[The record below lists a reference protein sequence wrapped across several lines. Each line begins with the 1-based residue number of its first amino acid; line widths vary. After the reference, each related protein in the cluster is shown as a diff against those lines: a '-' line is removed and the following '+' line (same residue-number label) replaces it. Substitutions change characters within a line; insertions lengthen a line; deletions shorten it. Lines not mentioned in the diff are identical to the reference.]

1 MNIYLIYA
9 VATSAIC
16 SLLASIVCI
25 FKPHLVTRVIVYAL
39 AALNLTSLFWLYK
52 YGFDISIYVIAAF
65 SVFLSINFARYGSK
79 RINDKEM
86 TASIWFNAAMLILGL
101 ALIFSLEIQ
110 LTQALNF
117 SLFVDS
123 IIGISF
129 VGSVTALVNVTRT
142 ISKSRLYKTPKLSKA
157 QQPTVTVAIAARNE
171 DKALTDCLNA
181 VLSSDY
187 EKMEVLV
194 LDDCSTD
201 GTGSLMSF
209 YANNGVRFISGQEP
223 PLGWLGQNWAYERLA
238 GEASGDYIVFLGVDT
253 KISPRTVSRMI
264 QFSKFY
270 TYKMISMQ
278 PMFLH
283 LDFWPQLLQ
292 PLRLLWQTTF
302 RNLLKRPPVSSS
314 LWMIEKKALEELKTF
329 TEIPK
334 VVNPE
339 KSLATKLY
347 ATDSYFYAFASADD
361 GVIARKKL
369 SSLWDS
375 AIRSYYPHMGRN
387 PSVVCYTIL
396 LILAALVA
404 PALGLVEAISTHQY
418 TLSVVLGVIA
428 TILWWISH
436 LMLVTRVNPSGWFLA
451 IFNLPIMIVVEVYLN
466 ITSMYKYEFGKIT
479 WKGRNICWLDKE
491 EMLKLDA
498 WKKMQANI
506 KNQQ

>member
-16 SLLASIVCI
+16 SLLAALISII
-25 FKPHLVTRVIVYAL
+25 KPHLITRFAIYAIS
-39 AALNLTSLFWLYK
+39 ALNLTSIFWLYK
-52 YGFDISIYVIAAF
+52 YGLDISTYILAI
-65 SVFLSINFARYGSK
+65 LSIFISFNFMRYGSD
-79 RINDKEM
+79 RTNSKEM
-86 TASIWFNAAMLILGL
+86 SASIWFNAAMLIIGL
-101 ALIFSLEIQ
+101 SIIFSLEIQ
-110 LTQALNF
+110 LTQSLNF

-129 VGSVTALVNVTRT
+129 VGSVTAIINVVRT
-142 ISKSRLYKTPKLSKA
+142 IAKSRLYKTPKLSKA

-187 EKMEVLV
+187 NKMEVLV

-238 GEASGDYIVFLGVDT
+238 KEASGDYILFLGVDT
-253 KISPRTVSRMI
+253 KISPRTISRMI

-314 LWMIEKKALEELKTF
+314 LWMIEKKALQDLNTF
-329 TEIPK
+329 TEIPNI
-334 VVNPE
+334 VNPE
-339 KSLATKLY
+339 KNLATKLY
-347 ATDSYFYAFASADD
+347 ASDSYFYAFASADD
-361 GVIARKKL
+361 GVITRKKL
-369 SSLWDS
+369 SSLWES
-375 AIRSYYPHMGRN
+375 AIRSYYPHMGKN
-387 PSVVCYTIL
+387 PALVCYTIL
-396 LILAALVA
+396 LILAALLV
-404 PALGLVEAISTHQY
+404 PVLGLIEAITTQQY

-428 TILWWISH
+428 TSLWWISH
-436 LMLVTRVNPSGWFLA
+436 LILVTRVNPSGWFLA
-451 IFNLPIMIVVEVYLN
+451 IFNLPIMIVVEVYLSL
-466 ITSMYKYEFGKIT
+466 TSMFKYEFGKIS

-498 WKKMQANI
+498 WQKMQQNI
-506 KNQQ
+506 RS

>member
-9 VATSAIC
+9 IATSAVC
-16 SLLASIVCI
+16 SLIASIICYLR
-25 FKPHLVTRVIVYAL
+25 PHLITKTAVQIL
-39 AALNLTSLFWLYK
+39 AVLNLSSLFWLYQ
-52 YGFDISIYVIAAF
+52 YGLDISIYVMAVLII
-65 SVFLSINFARYGSK
+65 FLSFNFLRYGSERTDSK
-79 RINDKEM
+79 QM
-86 TASIWFNAAMLILGL
+86 SASIWTNAALLLLGL
-101 ALIFSLEIQ
+101 CLIFSLEIQ
-110 LTQALNF
+110 LTQSLNF

-123 IIGISF
+123 VIGISF
-129 VGSVTALVNVTRT
+129 VGSITALVNVIRT
-142 ISKSRLYKTPKLSKA
+142 IGKSRLYKTPKLSKA

-223 PLGWLGQNWAYERLA
+223 PLGWLGQNWAYERLTQ
-238 GEASGDYIVFLGVDT
+238 EASGDYILFLGVDT
-253 KISPRTVSRMI
+253 KISPRTISRMI

-270 TYKMISMQ
+270 TYKMISLQ
-278 PMFLH
+278 PMLLH

-314 LWMIEKKALEELKTF
+314 LWMIEKKALQDLNTF
-329 TEIPK
+329 TEVAD

-347 ATDSYFYAFASADD
+347 ATDSYFYAFANADD
-361 GVIARKKL
+361 GVITRKRL

-387 PSVVCYTIL
+387 PALVCYTIL
-396 LILAALVA
+396 LIVAALVA
-404 PALGLVEAISTHQY
+404 PALGLYEAITTQQY
-418 TLSVVLGVIA
+418 TLSVVLGVVA
-428 TILWWISH
+428 TIFWWISH

-466 ITSMYKYEFGKIT
+466 LTSMYKYEFGKVA

-498 WKKMQANI
+498 WKKMQQNI
-506 KNQQ
+506 KAQ

>member
-16 SLLASIVCI
+16 SLIAALIIIV
-25 FKPHLVTRVIVYAL
+25 KPHLATRFAVYGISL
-39 AALNLTSLFWLYK
+39 FNLTCLFWLYK
-52 YGFDISIYVIAAF
+52 YGLDISTYIIAI
-65 SVFLSINFARYGSK
+65 LSIFISFNFMRYGSN
-79 RINDKEM
+79 RIDSREM
-86 TASIWFNAAMLILGL
+86 AASIWLNAAMLIIGL
-101 ALIFSLEIQ
+101 AVIFSLEIQ

-117 SLFVDS
+117 SLFIDS
-123 IIGISF
+123 VIGISF
-129 VGSVTALVNVTRT
+129 VGSVTAIINVIRT
-142 ISKSRLYKTPKLSKA
+142 IAKSRLYKTPKLSKA

-187 EKMEVLV
+187 NKMEVLV

-223 PLGWLGQNWAYERLA
+223 PLGWLGQNWAYERLTK
-238 GEASGDYIVFLGVDT
+238 EASGDYILFLGVDT
-253 KISPRTVSRMI
+253 KISPRTISRMI

-314 LWMIEKKALEELKTF
+314 LWMIEKKALEDLNTF
-329 TEIPK
+329 TEISK

-347 ATDSYFYAFASADD
+347 ASDSYFYAFASADD
-361 GVIARKKL
+361 GVISRKKL
-369 SSLWDS
+369 SSLWES

-387 PSVVCYTIL
+387 PGLVCYTIL
-396 LILAALVA
+396 LILAALLMPV
-404 PALGLVEAISTHQY
+404 LGLIEAITTQQY

-436 LMLVTRVNPSGWFLA
+436 LILVTRVNPSGWFLA
-451 IFNLPIMIVVEVYLN
+451 IFNLPIMIIVEVYLN
-466 ITSMYKYEFGKIT
+466 LTSMVKYEFGKIR

-491 EMLKLDA
+491 EMLKIDA
-498 WKKMQANI
+498 WQKMQQNI
-506 KNQQ
+506 KS

>member
-16 SLLASIVCI
+16 SLAASVFSI
-25 FKPHLVTRVIVYAL
+25 FRPNIITKTMVRLI
-39 AALNLTSLFWLYK
+39 AAANLTSILWLYG
-52 YGFDISIYVIAAF
+52 YGFDISIYIMAALAI
-65 SVFLSINFARYGSK
+65 FLSFNFVRYGSE
-79 RINDKEM
+79 RMDYRQM
-86 TASIWFNAAMLILGL
+86 AGSIWANTGFLIFGL
-101 ALIFSLEIQ
+101 CLVFSLEIQ
-110 LTQALNF
+110 LTQSINF
-117 SLFVDS
+117 SLLIDS

-129 VGSVTALVNVTRT
+129 VGSVTALINVIRT
-142 ISKSRLYKTPKLSKA
+142 IGKSRLYKTPKLSKA
-157 QQPTVTVAIAARNE
+157 QQPTITVAIAARNE

-187 EKMEVLV
+187 GKMEVLV

-238 GEASGDYIVFLGVDT
+238 KEASGDYILFLGVDT
-253 KISPRTVSRMI
+253 KISPRTISRMI
-264 QFSKFY
+264 QFAKFY
-270 TYKMISMQ
+270 TYKMISLQ

-302 RNLLKRPPVSSS
+302 RNLLRRPPVSSS

-329 TEIPK
+329 TEIPG

-339 KSLATKLY
+339 KNLATKLY
-347 ATDSYFYAFASADD
+347 ATDSYFYAFANADD
-361 GVIARKKL
+361 GVITRKRL

-387 PSVVCYTIL
+387 PAVVCYTIL

-404 PALGLVEAISTHQY
+404 PALGLIEAITTHQY
-418 TLSVVLGVIA
+418 TLSVILGVVA
-428 TILWWISH
+428 SLFWWISH

-451 IFNLPIMIVVEVYLN
+451 IFNLPIMIVVEVFLN
-466 ITSMYKYEFGKIT
+466 ITSMYKYEFGQVD
-479 WKGRNICWLDKE
+479 WKGRNICWLDRE
-491 EMLKLDA
+491 EMLKIDA
-498 WKKMQANI
+498 WQKMQRNI
-506 KNQQ
+506 KAQ

>member
-9 VATSAIC
+9 VATSAVC
-16 SLLASIVCI
+16 SLLASLICA
-25 FKPHLVTRVIVYAL
+25 FKPHLVNRVAVYTISAV
-39 AALNLTSLFWLYK
+39 NLSALFWLYK
-52 YGFDISIYVIAAF
+52 YGFDISIYIIAILAIF
-65 SVFLSINFARYGSK
+65 MSINFLRYGSK
-79 RINDKEM
+79 RIDTKEM
-86 TASIWFNAAMLILGL
+86 TASIWLNAAMLILGL
-101 ALIFSLEIQ
+101 SLIFSLEIQ
-110 LTQALNF
+110 LTQSLNF

-123 IIGISF
+123 VIGISF
-129 VGSVTALVNVTRT
+129 VGSVTAVINVVRT
-142 ISKSRLYKTPKLSKA
+142 IAKSRLYKTPKLSKA

-187 EKMEVLV
+187 NKMEVLV

-201 GTGSLMSF
+201 GTGSLMGF

-223 PLGWLGQNWAYERLA
+223 PLGWLGQNWAYERLTK
-238 GEASGDYIVFLGVDT
+238 EASGDYILFLGVDT
-253 KISPRTVSRMI
+253 KISPRTISRMI

-314 LWMIEKKALEELKTF
+314 LWMIEKKALEDLNTF
-329 TEIPK
+329 KDISK

-347 ATDSYFYAFASADD
+347 ATDSYFYAFANADD
-361 GVIARKKL
+361 GVITRKRI

-387 PSVVCYTIL
+387 PALVCYTIL
-396 LILAALVA
+396 LIIAALLA
-404 PALGLVEAISTHQY
+404 PALGLIEAITTHQY
-418 TLSVVLGVIA
+418 TLSVILGVVA

-451 IFNLPIMIVVEVYLN
+451 VFNLPIMIVVEVYLN
-466 ITSMYKYEFGKIT
+466 LTSMFKYEFGRIS

-491 EMLKLDA
+491 EMLKIDA
-498 WKKMQANI
+498 WKKMQQNI
-506 KNQQ
+506 RE

>member
-1 MNIYLIYA
+1 MATLI
-9 VATSAIC
+9 
-16 SLLASIVCI
+16 L
-25 FKPHLVTRVIVYAL
+25 
-39 AALNLTSLFWLYK
+39 
-52 YGFDISIYVIAAF
+52 
-65 SVFLSINFARYGSK
+65 FLSFNFLRYGSD
-79 RINDKEM
+79 RIDNKSM
-86 TASIWFNAAMLILGL
+86 SASIWTNTAFLLLGL
-101 ALIFSLEIQ
+101 CLIFSLEIQ
-110 LTQALNF
+110 LTQSLNF

-123 IIGISF
+123 VIGISF
-129 VGSVTALVNVTRT
+129 VGSVTALFNVIRT

-171 DKALTDCLNA
+171 DKALADCLNA

-187 EKMEVLV
+187 EKMEVIV

-223 PLGWLGQNWAYERLA
+223 PLGWLGQNWAFERLTQ
-238 GEASGDYIVFLGVDT
+238 EASGDYILFLGVDT
-253 KISPRTVSRMI
+253 KISPRTISRMI

-270 TYKMISMQ
+270 TYKMISLQ
-278 PMFLH
+278 PMLLH

-314 LWMIEKKALEELKTF
+314 LWMVEKSALLDLKTF
-329 TEIPK
+329 TEIPD

-339 KSLATKLY
+339 KNLATKLY
-347 ATDSYFYAFASADD
+347 STDSYFYAFANADD
-361 GVIARKKL
+361 GVITRKKL

-375 AIRSYYPHMGRN
+375 SVRSYYPHIGRN
-387 PSVVCYTIL
+387 PALVCYMIL

-404 PALGLVEAISTHQY
+404 PALGLYEAITTQQY
-418 TLSVVLGVIA
+418 TLSVILGVIA
-428 TILWWISH
+428 TIFWWLSH

-466 ITSMYKYEFGKIT
+466 LTSMYKYEFGKVD
-479 WKGRNICWLDKE
+479 WKGRNIR
-491 EMLKLDA
+491 
-498 WKKMQANI
+498 
-506 KNQQ
+506 